1 MKRQIRQGVFETNSS
16 STHAICISKKNVT
29 KEDILTFIKFN
40 HGEFGWEFD
49 KYDSISDRASYL
61 YQAICELCWYN
72 NKVDYNAVFVY
83 IKSLCF
89 TLSKY
94 GVDCEFDLNHK
105 DSEGF
110 DIGYIDHG
118 DRTREFVASVMHSEE
133 RLLRYL
139 FGDSVIIT
147 GNDND
152 DDFEEYMATH
162 DLGSYEVFFK
172 GN

>member
-29 KEDILTFIKFN
+29 KEGIPTFVKFN

-49 KYDSISDRASYL
+49 KYDSISERASYL
-61 YQAICELCWYN
+61 YQAICELCW
-72 NKVDYNAVFVY
+72 KDYKAKFVH
-83 IKSLCF
+83 INSLYS

-94 GVDCEFDLNHK
+94 GVECEFDLQDK
-105 DSEGF
+105 DDDGWE
-110 DIGYIDHG
+110 IGYIDHG
-118 DRTREFVASVMHSEE
+118 DETREFVASVMHSEE